1 MLGRNR
7 VPSFQ
12 LASGTTDERDYSY
25 NNVTTLGSIFTAR
38 IRARW
43 RCNTKTLPILWC
55 GKIR

>member
-25 NNVTTLGSIFTAR
+25 NNVTTLGSIFYSTD
-38 IRARW
+38 
-43 RCNTKTLPILWC
+43 TSKVDV
-55 GKIR
+55 